1 MSNQFFD
8 LKNSIKEFLK
18 LDEEIRSLSKA
29 KCDRL
34 RKKEQVNKEI
44 TSYYKLNN
52 IRTLDLTF
60 DGNKHLLELVETERH
75 PSVNQKFL
83 RDALVKYCNNDK
95 IVDNM
100 INHILNEREQTTSS
114 SYKLKV
120 VTAMNKKPS
129 KNAMDLIKENEKS
142 KIQERFMKL
151 AEYAIAKDGI
161 KDFKP
166 MQIENVQPQQPSQQ
180 PSQPQPQPQPQQP
193 QQVQQQLKEKES
205 VQSQRQRTVSIGH
218 SVHEEETDYDEGT
231 SYVDTEY
238 EEDEVDLDELPVEE
252 TGYTEDPPQLEE
264 KLDKNNTIR
273 NLIYNKLD
281 SLKSEPVGAIP
292 VPKTQ
297 LTQEQI
303 VYRLKDLEVK
313 AINSWKALDVL
324 SSKYPVLEKWLLLQK
339 EKIKLLKLKDQMN
352 KDSFNE
358 MYSKLNQT
366 EYDQKIT
373 YPDDVN
379 KLRMD
384 IINYLQ
390 FRFKSLS

>member
-52 IRTLDLTF
+52 IKTLDLTF

-83 RDALVKYCNNDK
+83 RNALVKYCNNDK

-161 KDFKP
+161 KEFKP
-166 MQIENVQPQQPSQQ
+166 MQIENVQSQQHQQHQQPHQTQLPPPQTQ
-180 PSQPQPQPQPQQP
+180 P
-193 QQVQQQLKEKES
+193 QLKENET
-205 VQSQRQRTVSIGH
+205 VQSQNQRQRTVSIGH
-218 SVHEEETDYDEGT
+218 SVHEEETDFDEGT

-264 KLDKNNTIR
+264 KLDKNNTIK

-303 VYRLKDLEVK
+303 LYRLKDLEVK
-313 AINSWKALDVL
+313 AINSWKSLDVL
-324 SSKYPVLEKWLLLQK
+324 SSKYPVLGKWLLLQK

-366 EYDQKIT
+366 EYDQKST

>member
-83 RDALVKYCNNDK
+83 RNALVKYCNNDK

-120 VTAMNKKPS
+120 VTAINKKPS

-166 MQIENVQPQQPSQQ
+166 MQIENVQSQHQPPQL
-180 PSQPQPQPQPQQP
+180 PQPPSHPQS
-193 QQVQQQLKEKES
+193 QLKENES

-264 KLDKNNTIR
+264 KLDKNNTIK

-292 VPKTQ
+292 VLKTQ

-303 VYRLKDLEVK
+303 ISRLKDLEVK

-352 KDSFNE
+352 NDSFNE
-358 MYSKLNQT
+358 MYSKINQT
-366 EYDQKIT
+366 EYDQKTT

>member
-83 RDALVKYCNNDK
+83 RNALVKYCNNDK

-120 VTAMNKKPS
+120 VTAINKKPS

-166 MQIENVQPQQPSQQ
+166 MQIENVQSQH
-180 PSQPQPQPQPQQP
+180 QPQPPSYQQQP
-193 QQVQQQLKEKES
+193 QSQLTENES
-205 VQSQRQRTVSIGH
+205 VQSQRKRTVSIGH

-238 EEDEVDLDELPVEE
+238 DEDEVDLDELPVEE

-292 VPKTQ
+292 VLKTQ

-303 VYRLKDLEVK
+303 ISRLKDLEVK
-313 AINSWKALDVL
+313 AINSWKSLDVL
-324 SSKYPVLEKWLLLQK
+324 SSKYPVLGRWLLLQK

-352 KDSFNE
+352 NDSFNE
-358 MYSKLNQT
+358 MYSKINQT
-366 EYDQKIT
+366 EYDQKTT

>member
-52 IRTLDLTF
+52 IKTLDLTF

-166 MQIENVQPQQPSQQ
+166 MQIENVQQYT
-180 PSQPQPQPQPQQP
+180 QPQ
-193 QQVQQQLKEKES
+193 VI
-205 VQSQRQRTVSIGH
+205 R
-218 SVHEEETDYDEGT
+218 
-231 SYVDTEY
+231 
-238 EEDEVDLDELPVEE
+238 
-252 TGYTEDPPQLEE
+252 QLEE
-264 KLDKNNTIR
+264 NQQYDPL
-273 NLIYNKLD
+273 
-281 SLKSEPVGAIP
+281 EPQPRQVQHQ
-292 VPKTQ
+292 TQ
-297 LTQEQI
+297 
-303 VYRLKDLEVK
+303 
-313 AINSWKALDVL
+313 
-324 SSKYPVLEKWLLLQK
+324 
-339 EKIKLLKLKDQMN
+339 KLL
-352 KDSFNE
+352 
-358 MYSKLNQT
+358 
-366 EYDQKIT
+366 I
-373 YPDDVN
+373 
-379 KLRMD
+379 
-384 IINYLQ
+384 
-390 FRFKSLS
+390 

>member
-52 IRTLDLTF
+52 IKTLDLTF

-129 KNAMDLIKENEKS
+129 KNAMDLINENEKS

-166 MQIENVQPQQPSQQ
+166 MQIENVQPQQLPQSQQ
-180 PSQPQPQPQPQQP
+180 LSQQLPQPS
-193 QQVQQQLKEKES
+193 QQQLKEKES

-313 AINSWKALDVL
+313 AINSWKSLDVL

-352 KDSFNE
+352 KDSFHE
-358 MYSKLNQT
+358 MYSKINQT
-366 EYDQKIT
+366 EYDQKST

>member
-52 IRTLDLTF
+52 IKTLDLTF

-166 MQIENVQPQQPSQQ
+166 MQIENVQPQQL
-180 PSQPQPQPQPQQP
+180 PQQP
-193 QQVQQQLKEKES
+193 QQLKEKES

-303 VYRLKDLEVK
+303 ISRLKDLEVK
-313 AINSWKALDVL
+313 AINSWKSLDAL
-324 SSKYPVLEKWLLLQK
+324 SSKYPVLGRWLLLQK

-352 KDSFNE
+352 KDSFHE
-358 MYSKLNQT
+358 MYSKINQT
-366 EYDQKIT
+366 EYDQKST